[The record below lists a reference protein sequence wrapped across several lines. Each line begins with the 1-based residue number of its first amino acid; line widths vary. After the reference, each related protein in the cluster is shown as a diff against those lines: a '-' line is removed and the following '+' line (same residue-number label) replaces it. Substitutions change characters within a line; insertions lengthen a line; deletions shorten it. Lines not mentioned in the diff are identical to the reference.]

1 MKTVCVLLTL
11 TFAAASFGAVSGPSD
26 RQPTD
31 PKSVHAKSNPNA
43 VPVAVEDLFGT
54 RLVESAALSPDG
66 NDIALVT
73 NLTGRSNLWRTTR
86 DGSWPVQLV
95 RSDDRQSDP
104 IWSPDGRWIAYSQ
117 DKGGNELWDVYVI
130 PRGGGAPTNLTA
142 TADIREQHP
151 IWARDGRSLA
161 CIYKPASAP
170 SYDVAIIDVA
180 SHKIR
185 KLTNEKD
192 PQRNWDV
199 IGFSPDDKIVYA
211 NRGTLQADDAD
222 VYAIDLTSGQATNL
236 TTHEGKRAVIGADVS
251 SDGKT
256 LLVTNNE
263 KGGFPNLALLNV
275 PSKKMTWVTETQW
288 EVQAGAFSPNG
299 KQFSY
304 LINADGRSTLFLGDT
319 ASGRSSAIDLPVGIN
334 STMSVQQFSMDG
346 RFLLL
351 QHEAMN
357 TPGDLWL
364 YDTVSKKPQQVT
376 HTAIAGLGPDT
387 LPPSDL
393 IHYKTFDGKIISA
406 FLRLPFNAKP
416 DGSQPAIIFP
426 HGGPTGQTNDGW
438 TRWSNVLA
446 ANGYIV
452 LMPNPRGS
460 SGYGIDFQK
469 ANYQDLGG
477 GDLKDEV
484 AGLDWLMQTGYVD
497 PKKVGVYGG
506 SYGGYMTLMLASKEP
521 SRFAAAVDLFG
532 PLDWYSMM
540 KHSDPLLQQYI
551 VSLLGDPEKDR
562 KVYEDTSPIKY
573 VGQIKAPM
581 LVLQGENDP
590 RVPKEET
597 EQVESILKKQGNV
610 IEVVYYPDEGH
621 GFDKLEH
628 QIDAGRRI
636 VQWFDKYLKS
646 SPSK

>member
-1 MKTVCVLLTL
+1 
-11 TFAAASFGAVSGPSD
+11 
-26 RQPTD
+26 
-31 PKSVHAKSNPNA
+31 
-43 VPVAVEDLFGT
+43 
-54 RLVESAALSPDG
+54 
-66 NDIALVT
+66 
-73 NLTGRSNLWRTTR
+73 
-86 DGSWPVQLV
+86 
-95 RSDDRQSDP
+95 
-104 IWSPDGRWIAYSQ
+104 
-117 DKGGNELWDVYVI
+117 
-130 PRGGGAPTNLTA
+130 
-142 TADIREQHP
+142 
-151 IWARDGRSLA
+151 
-161 CIYKPASAP
+161 
-170 SYDVAIIDVA
+170 
-180 SHKIR
+180 
-185 KLTNEKD
+185 
-192 PQRNWDV
+192 
-199 IGFSPDDKIVYA
+199 
-211 NRGTLQADDAD
+211 
-222 VYAIDLTSGQATNL
+222 
-236 TTHEGKRAVIGADVS
+236 
-251 SDGKT
+251 
-256 LLVTNNE
+256 
-263 KGGFPNLALLNV
+263 
-275 PSKKMTWVTETQW
+275 
-288 EVQAGAFSPNG
+288 VQAGAFSPKG

-334 STMSVQQFSMDG
+334 STMSVQQFSKDG